1 MTSKSFAAVLMT
13 AALAVLA
20 VPASPAKDE
29 VIQSVWAPGPMVIDG
44 VAQEWGDVTEPFVD
58 KASGAKYAVKNDGRD
73 LYIIMVLANETSK
86 STIDYTGMKIY
97 LTAGPKKAKDSG
109 VLFLQK
115 IMPTEEFIATFEKKG
130 QALTD
135 AQKAELR
142 KKPNQP
148 VFREEAIVPKGAA
161 APAVASEAE
170 RPTFRS
176 AGKGQVTAY
185 EFKVPLSRIA
195 RQQGA
200 AEGGPIKVGFEWG
213 GMNKEVRKDILAGR
227 AASGSRASENARA
240 MSTQDTSGDGGSE
253 GSDFN
258 FNRDRR
264 YMKHAFWIDV
274 QLAAQGR

>member
-1 MTSKSFAAVLMT
+1 MTSKRFTAILLMAAV
-13 AALAVLA
+13 AALA
-20 VPASPAKDE
+20 VPASSAKDV

-73 LYIIMVLANETSK
+73 LYIIMVLANDVSK
-86 STIDYTGMKIY
+86 STIDYTGMKVY
-97 LTAGPKKAKDSG
+97 LTSGPKKAKDSG

-148 VFREEAIVPKGAA
+148 VFLEEPILPKGAA
-161 APAVASEAE
+161 APAVASEAD

-176 AGKGQVTAY
+176 AGKGQVTVY

-227 AASGSRASENARA
+227 AASGSRASEGAAA
-240 MSTQDTSGDGGSE
+240 MTANDQSGDSPRE
-253 GSDFN
+253 GADFN

-274 QLAAQGR
+274 QLATR